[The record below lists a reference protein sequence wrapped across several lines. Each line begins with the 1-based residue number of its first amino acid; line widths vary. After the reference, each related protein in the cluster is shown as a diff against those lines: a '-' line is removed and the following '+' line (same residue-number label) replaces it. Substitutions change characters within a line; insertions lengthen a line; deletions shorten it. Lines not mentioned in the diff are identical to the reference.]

1 MKDIDSCV
9 TVATATVTK
18 VSNVEGIPYILILEL
33 QLFNT
38 TARFPKKVLESGRIP
53 LLTSTLSYPLEKLSK
68 LEPSTLGKSSRFS
81 RLDDDFDVDAAGSF
95 MVEKSL
101 WHPIGWANW
110 YYKSNA
116 IRDIVMITWSCNFS
130 KTYHSWRFYFLCAL
144 VDRMWHTTLAQQTLP
159 PQHWTLCKKG
169 QVILLPRIWP
179 KVQVTGGLGSKMLKV
194 KHPKKIKTRLNYS
207 SPMSMVEVFSAWKPG
222 NLSCEEFI
230 L

>member
-101 WHPIGWANW
+101 
-110 YYKSNA
+110 
-116 IRDIVMITWSCNFS
+116 
-130 KTYHSWRFYFLCAL
+130 
-144 VDRMWHTTLAQQTLP
+144 
-159 PQHWTLCKKG
+159 
-169 QVILLPRIWP
+169 
-179 KVQVTGGLGSKMLKV
+179 
-194 KHPKKIKTRLNYS
+194 
-207 SPMSMVEVFSAWKPG
+207 
-222 NLSCEEFI
+222 
-230 L
+230 